1 MANGGSPR
9 DFNEWLLAGLLV
21 ALVTFVG
28 SILWLV
34 LSPVLGPVYR
44 ISRLVETVGL
54 WSFTGWGR
62 YFAMVPRK
70 GGYEFWSLFLS
81 SIPFGVF
88 FSILIGLMGYSAWQK
103 VRAAHI
109 GNFTAH
115 DEPPSYREIMGKVAP
130 LYPHN
135 AFFLRF
141 DMSAYPQDRGAA
153 GMPMTAQE
161 FLRSAGAISVV
172 DRLPRFDL
180 EKARAGLIANFGP
193 KNPFLRCY
201 DTSGPRP
208 RLTAS
213 RDDVSA
219 IVADLPWHHAVVLYA
234 TLARIN
240 AMTGKD
246 EKAFLSTIKRV
257 DEYMRDVWR
266 EIMKAVEAEKA
277 REVVLDIHEG
287 LATEKPPVALAAF
300 LQERAPEFTVVKNA
314 RLALPLLITGSATA
328 DEVADLNKRI
338 PITGVDD
345 PKARLAID
353 PVLARRGFIAGVL
366 AHALEETRKSGI
378 FPPNGFLWMRFIDQP
393 LWRSL
398 IYVGMATP
406 CAEAS
411 GLFEH
416 YRAETRLGAA
426 IPEPFVE
433 DAPAALVREA
443 RRYVLNIDDLP
454 HFDASV
460 KNSLLLSREEQETAA

>member
-1 MANGGSPR
+1 M
-9 DFNEWLLAGLLV
+9 
-21 ALVTFVG
+21 G

-34 LSPVLGPVYR
+34 LSPILGQVYR
-44 ISRLVETVGL
+44 ISRLVETMGL

-62 YFAMVPRK
+62 YFASVPRK

-81 SIPFGVF
+81 SIPFGMF
-88 FSILIGLMGYSAWQK
+88 CSILIGLLGYSAWQK

-115 DEPPSYREIMGKVAP
+115 DEPPGYRDIMRKVAP
-130 LYPHN
+130 LNPHN
-135 AFFLRF
+135 AFFLHF

-153 GMPMTAQE
+153 GMPKTAQE
-161 FLRSAGAISVV
+161 FLRSVEAISVV
-172 DRLPRFDL
+172 DGLPRFDL
-180 EKARAGLIANFGP
+180 DKARAGLLANFGP

-201 DTSGPRP
+201 DTTGPRP

-213 RDDVSA
+213 RDDVAA
-219 IVADLPWHHAVVLYA
+219 IVASLPWHHAVVLYA

-266 EIMKAVEAEKA
+266 EIMKAVEAEKN
-277 REVVLDIHEG
+277 REVVLDIHDG
-287 LATEKPPVALAAF
+287 LATEKTPVALGAF
-300 LQERAPEFTVVKNA
+300 LMERAPEFSVVKNA
-314 RLALPLLITGSATA
+314 RQALPLLITGTATA
-328 DEVADLNKRI
+328 DEVEAMNKRI
-338 PITGVDD
+338 PITSIDD

-353 PVLARRGFIAGVL
+353 PILARRGFVAGVL

-378 FPPNGFLWMRFIDQP
+378 FPPNSILWMRFIDQP
-393 LWRSL
+393 LWRFL
-398 IYVGMATP
+398 VYVGMATP

-416 YRAETRLGAA
+416 YRAENRLGAA

-443 RRYVLNIDDLP
+443 RRYVLNIEDLP
-454 HFDASV
+454 HFDARV